1 MSSYSSQKLD
11 KFGTRMSQISAK
23 YATRL
28 FTKSVTGAID
38 YMDNLAKG
46 GTH

>member
-1 MSSYSSQKLD
+1 MSSLFD
-11 KFGTRMSQISAK
+11 KKVDKYFLRMSQISAK
-23 YATRL
+23 YATHL